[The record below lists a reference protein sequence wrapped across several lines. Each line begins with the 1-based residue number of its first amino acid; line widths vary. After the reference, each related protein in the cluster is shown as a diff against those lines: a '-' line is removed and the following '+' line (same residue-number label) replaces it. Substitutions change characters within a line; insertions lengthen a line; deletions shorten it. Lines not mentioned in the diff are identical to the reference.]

1 MVVVLK
7 IQTPVGIRFRGDGR
21 LGGRFRFLR
30 LRFRLRRDR
39 RLCHFL
45 VVPTHHQRFRVVRG
59 LVIGTAQDRDPCQR
73 RRGQQGDGG
82 QYPLRADSLFR
93 RGGHLRRVDLI
104 QNHHGIFHGKIF
116 LRDWL
121 VRPQWRHPFRL
132 LNLGSLVFQI
142 VNDFHDPPPFP
153 RPFATVYHIFRA
165 APREIECLNQS

>member
-30 LRFRLRRDR
+30 LRFRLRQDR

-73 RRGQQGDGG
+73 RRGEQGNGG
-82 QYPLRADSLFR
+82 QYPLRADSFSWQY
-93 RGGHLRRVDLI
+93 GHFRRVDFI
-104 QNHHGIFHGKIF
+104 
-116 LRDWL
+116 
-121 VRPQWRHPFRL
+121 
-132 LNLGSLVFQI
+132 
-142 VNDFHDPPPFP
+142 
-153 RPFATVYHIFRA
+153 
-165 APREIECLNQS
+165 